1 MSRYTN
7 SNNLIV
13 IESLSVSVI
22 CMESKSLYRSR
33 AGRHFY
39 GTENVIWAG
48 FGPIGNTEK
57 KSLGRL

>member
-1 MSRYTN
+1 MEESYFLV
-7 SNNLIV
+7 NLSIV
-13 IESLSVSVI
+13 RP
-22 CMESKSLYRSR
+22 KSLFGSC
-33 AGRHFY
+33 AGTHFY